1 MAHRTRRGAPRSHM
15 AHRASPRGASRS
27 HMAHRDLTWRIEADL
42 ADDPPPA
49 MSASMRQEQ
58 TQCAKWTAQRATEEA
73 LPGQIDGG
81 GKGPTKGVP
90 EHAFRPPHPD
100 RPLRQ
105 PALDIPQ
112 TRGLKGVD
120 ERRAGP
126 RIPPAP
132 LRPPHSATGGRPP
145 AAPSTSSRPG
155 ATPRRPGATPR
166 RPTGRRRTQ
175 QQPPRRN
182 NPRGPTKP
190 RRTHQHPPR
199 RNPTR
204 CTRQHHPQGVVR
216 PRGST
221 GPAPSGGTS
230 SATGCSG
237 ASA

>member
-1 MAHRTRRGAPRSHM
+1 M

-100 RPLRQ
+100 RPIRQ

-112 TRGLKGVD
+112 TRGLKGPTKGVP
-120 ERRAGP
+120 EHAF
-126 RIPPAP
+126 
-132 LRPPHSATGGRPP
+132 RPPHPDRPIRQPAAVPRRPRPP
-145 AAPSTSSRPG
+145 AAAPAQRPAAPPDVGATSSSRL
-155 ATPRRPGATPR
+155 
-166 RPTGRRRTQ
+166 
-175 QQPPRRN
+175 RRN